1 MAAPQLTKYRILGHL
16 AKGGMADVWLAH
28 VLGVAGFEKLVVVK
42 TLLPEL
48 STDANLTEL
57 FLREARLAA
66 RLNHPNCI
74 QIFDLGQENG
84 VYYIA
89 MEFVDGCSLLQVLRR
104 ATGDLDRPL
113 LPVNIAS
120 RIIMEAASGLDYAH
134 RLADRDGKS
143 LEIVHRDVSL
153 DNVLIGFDGQVKV
166 VDFGIAKARDDSK
179 EGVANP
185 KTKAG
190 DVKGKWGYI
199 PPEYL
204 KGQPIDGRADLFAL
218 GVVFYRAL
226 TRKRPFPGDT
236 EAMVTLAVINE
247 DPIPPREHNPEISEA
262 LEAVVLEAL
271 EKDPANRIAT
281 GRDFRAAIAAA
292 TSPAEQDVV
301 AVYMETLWPKSDPER
316 TKVGA
321 IIAGE
326 STSTPSAVSQ
336 PSSLGEEKSLPRAR
350 VPGTRR
356 FLPAA
361 AGAAVLLAGIGIG
374 VFAVGGGK
382 AGPDAGAPPPA
393 VVTDAARAPEAP
405 DAAQPPGPDASAPES
420 AVATGMVEVTSSPE
434 ATISYKGKVLGRTP
448 GIFTVPVGQQ
458 VLVFSNSSLGL
469 ERGLA
474 VIVHEGKTSKL
485 NARHKKGWLD
495 VRVSPWAE
503 VRLDGKSLGTTP
515 LPEKEVW
522 EGKHLLELW
531 NADTQKKKRLVID
544 ISPGEHK
551 AVKESLK

>member
-28 VLGVAGFEKLVVVK
+28 VLGVAGFEKLVVIK
-42 TLLPEL
+42 TLLPQL
-48 STDANLTEL
+48 SSDPHLTEM

-89 MEFVDGCSLLQVLRR
+89 MEFVDGFSLLQVLRR
-104 ATGDLDRPL
+104 ATGEPARPL
-113 LPVNIAS
+113 LPIPVAA
-120 RIIMEAASGLDYAH
+120 RIVMEAASGLDYAH
-134 RLADRDGKS
+134 RLTDRDGRP

-166 VDFGIAKARDDSK
+166 VDFGIAKAREDTRA
-179 EGVANP
+179 GVANP

-218 GVVFYRAL
+218 GVVLYRAL

-236 EAMVTLAVINE
+236 EALVTLAVINDE
-247 DPIPPREHNPEISEA
+247 PVAPRQHNPEISEA

-292 TSPAEQDVV
+292 IRPAEQDEV
-301 AVYMETLWPKSDPER
+301 AAYMETLWPQSDPER
-316 TKVGA
+316 TKIGA

-326 STSTPSAVSQ
+326 VSSTPSGVLQ
-336 PSSLGEEKSLPRAR
+336 PSSLGEEKTLPPAR
-350 VPGTRR
+350 GPGGKR
-356 FLPAA
+356 LLVGAL
-361 AGAAVLLAGIGIG
+361 AGGIVLAGGAGVALLAGRGGPAAPDVG
-374 VFAVGGGK
+374 VQR
-382 AGPDAGAPPPA
+382 APPP
-393 VVTDAARAPEAP
+393 DAAARPLPP
-405 DAAQPPGPDASAPES
+405 DAAEPARADAAAAPEP
-420 AVATGMVEVTSSPE
+420 VATGLVEVTSSPE
-434 ATISYKGKVLGRTP
+434 ANVIHKGKLLGRTP
-448 GIFTVPVGQQ
+448 GTFRLPVGPQI
-458 VLVFSNSSLGL
+458 LVFSNPSLRL
-469 ERGLA
+469 ERAMA
-474 VIVHEGKTSKL
+474 VVVSAGKTSRL
-485 NARHKKGWLD
+485 NARHRKGWLD

-503 VRLDGKSLGTTP
+503 VRLDGRVLGTTP

-522 EGKHLLELW
+522 EGKHVLDLW
-531 NADTQKKKRLVID
+531 NADTRKRKRLVVD
-544 ISPGEHK
+544 VAPGEHK
-551 AVKESLK
+551 TVKESLK